1 MSNLLLEGKTLDNQL
16 SLKKGITLL
25 PLFAILT
32 SSMIGMAWATLTAI
46 LFGIAG
52 PAIIL
57 SISLAAVFCIFIGLC
72 YAELCGAL
80 PFAGG
85 EYVYSSRSIGKFWGF
100 STGWFLLLAYGTMM
114 PGEVIILSRIISTIL
129 PGVPLIV
136 GGIVIALIF
145 GAINII
151 GVKFSSIVQLVLAAL
166 LFISMGIFIVSGIGS
181 VSAVNFTPFFSEGIV
196 GMITVI
202 PLMMLAFMGF
212 DIAPQA
218 VEEVNA
224 PLRKV
229 VFLIPLSI
237 VFVAVFYMGV
247 FLVAGGAAPD
257 VLMAST
263 SDVPLIDVA
272 AIYLGGSGATV
283 IMLAGALGLITT
295 LNAFMIGA
303 SRLMFGMAKGGAL
316 PTIFSKVH
324 PKFGTPYIALIA
336 LTLFGIAG
344 ALYQEIL
351 VVFQLSSAAI
361 VIVYILI
368 CLSVIM
374 LRKSEPALE
383 RPYKVPL
390 YPALP
395 IIGMVASVAALLIA
409 LTTIDGVGFILFFIW
424 LVLGMAYYFAV
435 VRNKDLSDFLKH
447 R

>member
-1 MSNLLLEGKTLDNQL
+1 MENQL

-46 LFGIAG
+46 LMGIAG

-57 SISLAAVFCIFIGLC
+57 SICLAAVFCIFIGLC

-85 EYVYSSRSIGKFWGF
+85 EYVYTSRSIGKFWGF
-100 STGWFLLLAYGTMM
+100 ATGWFLLLAYGTMM
-114 PGEVIILSRIISTIL
+114 PGEVIILSRIISTLL
-129 PGVPLIV
+129 PGMPIIV
-136 GGIVIALIF
+136 AGIAVALIF
-145 GAINII
+145 GIINII
-151 GVKFSSIVQLVLAAL
+151 GVKFSAIIQLVLAAL
-166 LFISMGIFIVSGIGS
+166 LFIGMGIFIVSGIGS
-181 VSAVNFTPFFSEGIV
+181 VNLANFSPFFSEGVI

-237 VFVAVFYMGV
+237 VFVAVFYLGV
-247 FLVAGGAAPD
+247 FLVAGGAAPE
-257 VLMAST
+257 VLMNST

-272 AIYLGGSGATV
+272 SVFLGSSGAVV
-283 IMLAGALGLITT
+283 ITLAGALGLITT

-303 SRLMFGMAKGGAL
+303 SRLIYGMALGGAL
-316 PTIFSKVH
+316 PAVFSKIH

-374 LRKSEPALE
+374 LRKSEPELE
-383 RPYKVPL
+383 RPYLVPG
-390 YPALP
+390 YPVLP
-395 IIGMVASVAALLIA
+395 IIGMVASLAALLIA
-409 LTTIDGVGFILFFIW
+409 LTTIDNVGFILFIIW
-424 LVLGMAYYFAV
+424 LIVGLAYYFIAI
-435 VRNKDLSDFLKH
+435 RKKDVSDFLKH

>member
-1 MSNLLLEGKTLDNQL
+1 LENQL

-32 SSMIGMAWATLTAI
+32 SSMIGMAWATLTSI
-46 LFGIAG
+46 LLGIAG

-57 SISLAAVFCIFIGLC
+57 SICLAAVFCIFIGLC

-85 EYVYSSRSIGKFWGF
+85 EYVYTSRSIGKFWGF
-100 STGWFLLLAYGTMM
+100 ATGWFLLLAYGTMM
-114 PGEVIILSRIISTIL
+114 PGEVIILSRIVSTL
-129 PGVPLIV
+129 APGMPIIV
-136 GGIVIALIF
+136 AGIAIAVIF
-145 GAINII
+145 GLINIL
-151 GVKFSSIVQLVLAAL
+151 GVKFSAIVQLILAAL
-166 LFISMGIFIVSGIGS
+166 LFIGMGTFIISGIGS
-181 VSAVNFTPFFSEGIV
+181 VNPINFAPFFSQGVV

-237 VFVAVFYMGV
+237 VFVAVFYLGV

-257 VLMAST
+257 VLMRST

-272 AIYLGGSGATV
+272 SLFLGDSGAAV
-283 IMLAGALGLITT
+283 IMIAGALGLVTT

-303 SRLMFGMAKGGAL
+303 SRLIYGMAVGGAL
-316 PTIFSKVH
+316 PKVFSKIH
-324 PKFGTPYIALIA
+324 PKYGTPYIALIA
-336 LTLFGIAG
+336 LTIFGIAG

-368 CLSVIM
+368 CLSVMM
-374 LRKSEPALE
+374 LRKSEPDLE
-383 RPYKVPL
+383 RPYLVPG
-390 YPALP
+390 YPVLP
-395 IIGMVASVAALLIA
+395 IIGMIASLAALLIA
-409 LTTIDGVGFILFFIW
+409 LTTIDGVGFILFLIW
-424 LVLGMAYYFAV
+424 LVVGLVYYLTTI
-435 VRNKDLSDFLKH
+435 RKKDLSTFLKH
-447 R
+447 K

>member
-1 MSNLLLEGKTLDNQL
+1 MDNQL

-46 LFGIAG
+46 LLGIAG

-57 SISLAAVFCIFIGLC
+57 SICLAAVFCIFIGLC

-85 EYVYSSRSIGKFWGF
+85 EYVYTSRSIGKFWGF

-114 PGEVIILSRIISTIL
+114 PGEVIILSRIISALI

-136 GGIVIALIF
+136 AGIAIAIIF

-151 GVKFSSIVQLVLAAL
+151 GVKFASIVQLVLAAL
-166 LFISMGIFIVSGIGS
+166 LFIGMGVFIVSGIGS
-181 VSAVNFTPFFSEGIV
+181 VDIANFTPFFSEGVV
-196 GMITVI
+196 GMVTVI

-218 VEEVNA
+218 VEEINA

-237 VFVAVFYMGV
+237 VFVAVFYLGV

-257 VLMAST
+257 ILMSST

-272 AIYLGGSGATV
+272 AVFLGGSGASV
-283 IMLAGALGLITT
+283 VMVAGALGLITT

-303 SRLMFGMAKGGAL
+303 SRLMYGMAVGGAL
-316 PTIFSKVH
+316 PAVFSKIH

-374 LRKSEPALE
+374 LRKSEPELD
-383 RPYKVPL
+383 RPYRVPL
-390 YPALP
+390 FPTLP

-409 LTTIDGVGFILFFIW
+409 LTTIDSVGFILFLIW
-424 LVLGMAYYFAV
+424 LVVGLAYYMSV
-435 VRNKDLSDFLKH
+435 IRNKDLSAYLKH
-447 R
+447 K

>member
-1 MSNLLLEGKTLDNQL
+1 MDNQL

-46 LFGIAG
+46 LLGIAG
-52 PAIIL
+52 PAIML

-100 STGWFLLLAYGTMM
+100 ATGWFLLLAYGTML
-114 PGEVIILSRIISTIL
+114 PGEVIILSRLITTLL
-129 PGVPLIV
+129 PGVPLIL
-136 GGIVIALIF
+136 GGIAIAIIF
-145 GAINII
+145 GIINII
-151 GVKFSSIVQLVLAAL
+151 GVKFSAIVQLVLAAL
-166 LFISMGIFIVSGIGS
+166 LFLGMGIFIVSGIGS
-181 VSAVNFTPFFSEGIV
+181 VDPINFTPFFSEGVV

-218 VEEVNA
+218 VEEINA

-237 VFVAVFYMGV
+237 VFVAIFYLGV
-247 FLVAGGAAPD
+247 FVVAGGVAPA
-257 VLMAST
+257 VLLSST
-263 SDVPLIDVA
+263 SEVPLIDVA
-272 AIYLGGSGATV
+272 AIFLGETGASV
-283 IMLAGALGLITT
+283 VMLAGALGLITT

-303 SRLMFGMAKGGAL
+303 SRLIYGMSVGGAL
-316 PTIFSKVH
+316 PAVFSKIH
-324 PKFGTPYIALIA
+324 PKFGTPYVALIV

-368 CLSVIM
+368 CISVMM
-374 LRKSEPALE
+374 LRKSEPELE
-383 RPYKVPL
+383 RPYRVPL
-390 YPALP
+390 YPILP
-395 IIGMVASVAALLIA
+395 IIGVVASVAALLIA
-409 LTTIDGVGFILFFIW
+409 LTTIDSVGFILFVIW
-424 LVLGMAYYFAV
+424 LVVGMAYYLAV
-435 VRNKDLSDFLKH
+435 IRNKDISDFLKH
-447 R
+447 K